1 METFIECIDLKKRF
15 GKKEVLRGI
24 DLKVIKNE
32 TLVILGGSGS
42 GKSVLLK
49 TIIGLIPLDSGR
61 IVIDD
66 EDVTDF
72 EESQWQEVRT
82 KISYVFQWGALFDS
96 MNVFDNLAFPL
107 REKKMDEKEIEGKVK
122 NTLSIL
128 GLEGTDF
135 MYPSDLSGGMKKR
148 VALARSIISEP
159 KCILYDEPTSGLD
172 PITANQINRLIKQ
185 MQEMLNVTSVVVT
198 HDINSTFYVA
208 DRIALLYEGKINFY
222 GSIEET
228 KKSNN
233 QILQDF
239 ISGRVPDE
247 KWQ

>member
-49 TIIGLIPLDSGR
+49 TIIGLIPPDSGR
-61 IVIDD
+61 IIIDG
-66 EDVTDF
+66 EDVTDL
-72 EESQWQEVRT
+72 EEKEWQEVRT

-107 REKKMDEKEIEGKVK
+107 REKKVQESEIKEKVK

-128 GLEGTDF
+128 GLEGTDNMF
-135 MYPSDLSGGMKKR
+135 PSDLSGGMKKR

-172 PITANQINRLIKQ
+172 PITANQINRLIRK

-198 HDINSTFYVA
+198 HDIHSMFYVA

-222 GSIEET
+222 GSVEET

-239 ISGRVPDE
+239 ITGRVPDE
-247 KWQ
+247 K